1 MLYAGQFELFNLR
14 NALIAF
20 ILTPLLVIMGLGG
33 WYLLNTLEKHATASM
48 REDIE
53 LIARSI
59 RLPLSHAL
67 ESGQHDILLQTLM
80 SAFDIRRVYGIH
92 VYDEHGQ
99 PVATGGSTKA
109 LILDRYAVTRTT
121 LDGEKGT
128 FDNTTGEP
136 VFSYFVPLTGSG
148 GQITGLLQVTRRG
161 SDFSRYIDQLRI
173 HSLAFLLGSGALFLL
188 VIYTGY
194 RHIVGRPLH
203 AMSQSMARI
212 ATGAGSHRIPPQGPA
227 EIRYLSQGINT
238 MLDGIAASEQE
249 INRRRDNEYQLER
262 QLRQNEK
269 LAAIGRLAAGVAHEL
284 GTPLSVADG
293 KAQRALRQAE
303 EPTRTTLTGIREQLS
318 RMTSIVHQLMNFA
331 RSNTPNLRN
340 LQLASTVQT
349 CILQLQHAHEQE
361 TVAIEMVAGPP
372 VLVRA
377 DPLRL
382 EQAIINL
389 LLNAIQAARHRV
401 RITWETEHDM
411 LILQV
416 GDDGPGVPSSS
427 MEHIFEP
434 FYTTKSVGKGTGL
447 GLAIVA
453 AVVAE
458 HGGRV
463 TVSTSDLGGASF
475 QLHLPI
481 VQEHASCQ
489 T

>member
-1 MLYAGQFELFNLR
+1 MLYAGQYELFNLR

-20 ILTPLLVIMGLGG
+20 ILTPLLLIMGFGG

-67 ESGQHDILLQTLM
+67 ESGRHDILLQTLL

-109 LILDRYAVTRTT
+109 LILDRYAVTQTT
-121 LDGEKGT
+121 MDGEKGT
-128 FDNTTGEP
+128 FDNSAGEP
-136 VFSYFVPLTGSG
+136 VFSYFVPLIGTG

-173 HSLAFLLGSGALFLL
+173 HSLAFLLGAGALFLL

-194 RHIVGRPLH
+194 RHIVGRPLR
-203 AMSQSMARI
+203 AISDSMAHIAAGAGNDRI
-212 ATGAGSHRIPPQGPA
+212 ALQGPA
-227 EIRYLSQGINT
+227 EIRHLSQGINT
-238 MLDGIAASEQE
+238 MLDGVTASEQE
-249 INRRRDNEYQLER
+249 INRRRENEYQLER

-269 LAAIGRLAAGVAHEL
+269 LAAIGGLAAGVAHEL

-293 KAQRALRQAE
+293 KAQRGLRQAE
-303 EPTRTTLTGIREQLS
+303 EPARTTLIEIREQLS

-331 RSNTPNLRN
+331 RSNTLNLRS
-340 LQLASTVQT
+340 LQLENIVQT
-349 CILQLQHAHEQE
+349 CIRQLQYEHERE
-361 TVAIEMVAGPP
+361 TVSIETPTVTA
-372 VLVRA
+372 VQVRV

-389 LLNAIQAARHRV
+389 LLNAVQAARHRV
-401 RITWETEHDM
+401 CITWEVDNDTLVLRVD
-411 LILQV
+411 
-416 GDDGPGVPSSS
+416 DDGPGVPASAL
-427 MEHIFEP
+427 ERIFEP
-434 FYTTKSVGKGTGL
+434 FYTTKNVGEGTGL

-453 AVVAE
+453 AVAAE

-463 TVSTSDLGGASF
+463 MVTGSTLGGASF
-475 QLHLPI
+475 QLHLP
-481 VQEHASCQ
+481 VVEEPAPCPV
-489 T
+489 